1 MIGSDNFFFSSK
13 GVRIV
18 KKSFALQTH
27 SVWKSPKK
35 VSFLRQQVS
44 SDFGR
49 NNLKIFTCSLLRSQW
64 CKMEL
69 KTFFRW
75 SGNCFLFGFEEETQP
90 YKMTFVMS
98 AMAHRIWM
106 SNDQFWRKIP
116 LVLQEVVAKM
126 QVLMNGQQRQHKRL
140 FCLHQR
146 TVVEN
151 PTKCLIWTVKIEEFG
166 ANIQIT
172 LLSTHVRMYLA
183 SFWDFL
189 SEFQTLW
196 WQSWSWKKKLDFCN
210 CIISNAQI
218 QGISTC

>member
-1 MIGSDNFFFSSK
+1 M
-13 GVRIV
+13 
-18 KKSFALQTH
+18 
-27 SVWKSPKK
+27 
-35 VSFLRQQVS
+35 
-44 SDFGR
+44 
-49 NNLKIFTCSLLRSQW
+49 KIFTCSLLRSQW

-151 PTKCLIWTVKIEEFG
+151 PTKWSHLNGQSRGIWREYSNNFTPSVPRFALNIVK
-166 ANIQIT
+166 
-172 LLSTHVRMYLA
+172 
-183 SFWDFL
+183 
-189 SEFQTLW
+189 
-196 WQSWSWKKKLDFCN
+196 
-210 CIISNAQI
+210 
-218 QGISTC
+218 